1 MFVTGI
7 IKDITC
13 PLLPITEDTACGVP
27 TPKMRSGMDILVGSA
42 RMRRNVYNRLID
54 LTGAYSSMGEFMI
67 DHSQTGRH
75 GHYMV
80 KPYLVLRDCHR
91 IVVTGIIRAV

>member
-1 MFVTGI
+1 MSVIAYYRGYS
-7 IKDITC
+7 
-13 PLLPITEDTACGVP
+13 LRRAY
-27 TPKMRSGMDILVGSA
+27 PKMRSGMDILVGSA

-75 GHYMV
+75 DHYMV

-91 IVVTGIIRAV
+91 VAVTGIMRRT